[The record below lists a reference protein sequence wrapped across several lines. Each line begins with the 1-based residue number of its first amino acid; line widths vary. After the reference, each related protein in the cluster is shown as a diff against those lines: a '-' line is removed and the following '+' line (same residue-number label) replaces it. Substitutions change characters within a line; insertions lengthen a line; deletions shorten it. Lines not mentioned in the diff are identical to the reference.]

1 MDKIQEEKIRHE
13 QQGRFAAFAAGL
25 SGSSYL
31 KYTHP
36 LSHANGERLRANE
49 ASNSGGD
56 LTPLFKGLAYLI
68 YYTGLSN
75 FNIVK
80 NLSKKNNSKELVNI
94 FDSTQNGTFTN
105 CLNTVTPLVGLFVGL
120 YIALPSHVGLP
131 IQTING
137 VMTATGT
144 TSLLACGSL
153 MIHNLIDKKN
163 EVSLSRPKIMFGIVA
178 SVALATFGALYEN
191 ADLQNSSINFLTIS
205 QPQATASNSPSYTH
219 YVTANSLNV
228 RDGAGTAFNTATSN
242 QLLNGQCVNV
252 QNFTNNG
259 WAHIVLDDR
268 RSGFIHGDHIQK
280 RPTGHRCPN

>member
-1 MDKIQEEKIRHE
+1 MDKNQEEKIRHE
-13 QQGRFAAFAAGL
+13 QQGRGAAFAAGL

-36 LSHANGERLRANE
+36 ASHANGERLRVKE
-49 ASNSGGD
+49 ESNSGGD
-56 LTPLFKGLAYLI
+56 LMPLFKGLAYLI

-94 FDSTQNGTFTN
+94 FDSTQNGPFTN
-105 CLNTVTPLVGLFVGL
+105 FLNTLTPLIGLSVGL
-120 YIALPSHVGLP
+120 YIAFPSHVGLP

-163 EVSLSRPKIMFGIVA
+163 EMSLSRPKIMFGIVA
-178 SVALATFGALYEN
+178 SVAMSTFGALYEN
-191 ADLQNSSINFLTIS
+191 ADLQNSFINFLTIS
-205 QPQATASNSPSYTH
+205 QPHATAKNSPAYTP
-219 YVTANSLNV
+219 YVTATSLKV
-228 RDGAGTAFNTATSN
+228 RDGAGTQSNTASYPLQN
-242 QLLNGQCVNV
+242 DECIKVE
-252 QNFTNNG
+252 NFTNNG
-259 WAHIVLDDR
+259 WARIVLENN
-268 RSGFIHGDHIQK
+268 RSGFVHGDYIAP
-280 RPTGHRCPN
+280 RPSGHRCPN